1 MGVIFTQCPFKDEL
15 ITSSVVTASDYLL
28 YSCDPRDLQ
37 PKSQQSKTCCIS
49 SCVCRNKMH
58 DIILFSVKIEKKR
71 HSFGIEIH
79 FDDVSSEKVY
89 SDFVIFSQSMHM
101 MLRLLVYTAFHIF
114 LLRK

>member
-58 DIILFSVKIEKKR
+58 DIILFSVKIEKKDIA
-71 HSFGIEIH
+71 SA
-79 FDDVSSEKVY
+79 
-89 SDFVIFSQSMHM
+89 
-101 MLRLLVYTAFHIF
+101 LRYTLMTF
-114 LLRK
+114 LAKKCILIS